1 LPRPI
6 KKHWIVIARVIKRS
20 IMLDWLDWIRAQ
32 AASLPLLAKFA
43 VGIGVIVLVPPL
55 SHRLR
60 IPAVVGFLITG
71 VLFGPYGL
79 DLIGTQRPIADFFAE
94 LGKLLLMFMAGLE
107 VDLGLFRRVKTRA
120 ISFGILTT
128 WIPLLLGT
136 AVALAFGYN
145 PLAAI
150 VVGSLLASHTLLAS
164 YVISRLG
171 LMKLEPITV
180 VYGAT
185 VSSDTCSLIVFAICV
200 STFERGFSV
209 SGTAVQLF
217 EIAAFLVLVLFG
229 LSRLGA
235 RILKRFENDDAAYFA
250 VMIGI
255 LAIAAVAAQA
265 IQLPGIVG
273 AFLSGLALNSATQ
286 EKKAKEEV
294 RFFGNSLFIPIFFIT
309 TGFLINPRA
318 LIESLRSDL
327 PLVASI
333 IGALLV
339 GKFVAAEIA
348 GRKFG
353 YTRDERLTIWSL
365 TLPQVAATLAAT
377 LVAFDTFDANHQ
389 RLIDSRMLNVVLTLM
404 LFTSIL
410 GPILTERFA
419 TRLAHRDAGAAP
431 SRRAA

>member
-1 LPRPI
+1 MPG
-6 KKHWIVIARVIKRS
+6 
-20 IMLDWLDWIRAQ
+20 WLDWIRAQ

-43 VGIGVIVLVPPL
+43 VGIGLIVVVPQL
-55 SHRLR
+55 SRRLR
-60 IPAVVGFLITG
+60 IPAVVGYLICG

-79 DLIGTQRPIADFFAE
+79 DVVGTQRPIADFFAE

-107 VDLGLFRRVKTRA
+107 VDLALFRRVRTRA
-120 ISFGILTT
+120 IAFGVLTT

-136 AVALAFGYN
+136 AVAFAFGYH
-145 PLAAI
+145 PLAA
-150 VVGSLLASHTLLAS
+150 VVIGSLLASHTLLAS
-164 YVISRLG
+164 SVISRLS
-171 LMKLEPITV
+171 LTKLEPMTV
-180 VYGAT
+180 TYGAT
-185 VSSDTCSLIVFAICV
+185 VFSDTCSLIVFAICV

-209 SGTAVQLF
+209 SGTALQLV
-217 EIAAFLVLVLFG
+217 EIAAFIVLVLFG

-235 RILKRFENDDAAYFA
+235 RILKRVEGDDSAYFA
-250 VMIGI
+250 VMVGI
-255 LAIAAVAAQA
+255 LAVAAVLAQA

-294 RFFGNSLFIPIFFIT
+294 RFFGNSLFIPMFFIT

-318 LIESLRSDL
+318 LVESLRSDF
-327 PLVASI
+327 PLVAAI
-333 IGALLV
+333 IGALLI
-339 GKFVAAEIA
+339 GKFAAAEIA

-353 YTRDERLTIWSL
+353 YTRDERLTVWSL

-377 LVAFDTFDANHQ
+377 LVAFDTYDANHQ

-419 TRLAHRDAGAAP
+419 PRLVPRDASAAP